1 MTVETEKLGSELSPN
16 NGGEADN
23 NRESVGKYG
32 YDDCYNCYPAERGSY
47 IIAHTAARLADLYFT
62 FRQTLREVVYA
73 VQF

>member
-1 MTVETEKLGSELSPN
+1 MTVEAKKLGSELSRN

-47 IIAHTAARLADLYFT
+47 IIAHTAAGASRLVFYLPSNAS
-62 FRQTLREVVYA
+62 
-73 VQF
+73 